1 MLVRERMTPNPITIR
16 PETAFDDALGLMRD
30 KKIRRLPVLDKSGK
44 LVGIVV
50 EKDLLYA
57 SPSPAT
63 SLSVFEVHYLL
74 SKLQVKEIM
83 TRPVT
88 TVDEE
93 CPLEE
98 AARIMVDRKIGSL
111 VVMRG
116 DQVVGIIT
124 ETDIFGTL
132 AEVLGGRT
140 PGLRVSVIV
149 PNAKGMLA
157 ALTTEVARQGGN
169 IISLVTSWGGG
180 HTHEPE
186 ITMKLQDVKKD
197 ELLPALEKA
206 GGKVIDVREVTT
218 AYEPRVY
225 GAR

>member
-30 KKIRRLPVLDKSGK
+30 KKIRRLPVLDKGNK

-83 TRPVT
+83 TRPVI

-116 DQVVGIIT
+116 DTVVGIIT

-140 PGLRVSVIV
+140 PGLRVTVRV
-149 PNAKGMLA
+149 PNKKGMLA
-157 ALTTEVARQGGN
+157 AMTSEIARQGGD
-169 IISLVTSWGGG
+169 IISMVTSWGGG

-186 ITMKLQDVKKD
+186 ITMKLQDVNQQD
-197 ELLPALEKA
+197 LIPALEKA
-206 GGKVIDVREVTT
+206 GGQVVDVREITT
-218 AYEPRVY
+218 AYEPRLY
-225 GAR
+225 NPK

>member
-16 PETAFDDALGLMRD
+16 PETAYDDALSLMRD
-30 KKIRRLPVLDKSGK
+30 KKIRRLPVVDKNGK
-44 LVGIVV
+44 LAGIVV

-83 TRPVT
+83 TRPVV

-116 DQVVGIIT
+116 DQVVGVIT
-124 ETDIFGTL
+124 ETDIFGTM

-140 PGLRVSVIV
+140 PGLRVTIRV
-149 PNAKGMLA
+149 PNKKGMLA
-157 ALTTEVARQGGN
+157 AMTAEIARQGGD
-169 IISLVTSWGGG
+169 IISMVTSWGGG

-186 ITMKLQDVKKD
+186 ITMKLQDVKQQD
-197 ELLPALEKA
+197 LIPALEKA
-206 GGKVIDVREVTT
+206 GAKVLDVREIST
-218 AYEPRVY
+218 AYEPRAF
-225 GAR
+225 GAK

>member
-16 PETAFDDALGLMRD
+16 PETSFDDALGLMRD
-30 KKIRRLPVLDKSGK
+30 KKIRRLPVLDKQSR
-44 LVGIVV
+44 LVGMVV

-63 SLSVFEVHYLL
+63 SLSVFEIHYLL
-74 SKLQVKEIM
+74 AKLQVKEIM
-83 TRPVT
+83 KRRVIA
-88 TVDEE
+88 VDEE

-98 AARIMVDRKIGSL
+98 AARIMVDNKIGSL
-111 VVMRG
+111 PVMRG
-116 DQVVGIIT
+116 DQLVGIIT
-124 ETDIFGTL
+124 ETDIFGTM

-140 PGLRVSVIV
+140 PGLRVSVRV
-149 PNAKGMLA
+149 PNAKGMIA
-157 ALTTEVARQGGN
+157 ALTTEIARQGGD

-186 ITMKLQDVKKD
+186 ITFKLQDVNRN

-206 GGKVIDVREVTT
+206 GAQIVDVREIKSD
-218 AYEPRVY
+218 YKPIIMEPR
-225 GAR
+225 